1 MMPVISTLL
10 TSCRYLLRTWLMFE
24 FKSVAC
30 FWFGVALVGF
40 FLAVGGLSAL
50 QDATDDHEVL
60 WWQLAGRIWLILPKA
75 VL

>member
-1 MMPVISTLL
+1 MIPALL
-10 TSCRYLLRTWLMFE
+10 PSCRYLLRTWLMFE

-50 QDATDDHEVL
+50 QDATNDHEVL
-60 WWQLAGRIWLILPKA
+60 WWQLAG
-75 VL
+75 